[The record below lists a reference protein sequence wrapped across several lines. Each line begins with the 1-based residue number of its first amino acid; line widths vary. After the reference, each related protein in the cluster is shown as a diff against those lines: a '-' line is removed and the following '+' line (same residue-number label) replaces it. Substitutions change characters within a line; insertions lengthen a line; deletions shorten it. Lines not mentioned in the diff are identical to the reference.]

1 MERPGLS
8 YVRYGFHE
16 YYSVD
21 HVEVQR
27 ALLAIG
33 SAQVQTWSEIL
44 DGQVCM
50 IFLMNT
56 LLPIIPMAQ
65 DR

>member
-21 HVEVQR
+21 NVEVQR